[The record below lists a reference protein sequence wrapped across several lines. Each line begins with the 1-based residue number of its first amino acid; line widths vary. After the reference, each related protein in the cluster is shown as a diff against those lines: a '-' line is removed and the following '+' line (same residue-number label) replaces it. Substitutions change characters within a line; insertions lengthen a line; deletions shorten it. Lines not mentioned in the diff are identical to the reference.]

1 MRSLVPH
8 GGVVGGIG
16 SLTGSAP
23 VTSPLPRPHAPEYVE
38 RLDRACG
45 DLDGLGFGRAW
56 HEAVLDLGIV
66 DAVRD
71 VLLPYQRMLGEQWED
86 GSRSVA
92 HEHFASGLSREHL
105 LRAIGADRDPE
116 PDDGRPR
123 VIVACPPG
131 ERHDLGP
138 LAFATLLH
146 DDGWRVEFLGADTP
160 LAVLARACQLA
171 RPDLV
176 VVSGTRT
183 TVLEARTS
191 AWRRLAQDTLVVLG
205 GAGATPA
212 LCATTGLTCLD
223 PDVAV
228 ALEQVRALLGEQ
240 PAVG

>member
-1 MRSLVPH
+1 M
-8 GGVVGGIG
+8 
-16 SLTGSAP
+16 TGWTL
-23 VTSPLPRPHAPEYVE
+23 VTSPRSRADARDYVE

-45 DLDGLGFGRAW
+45 DLHGPGFNRAW
-56 HEAVLDLGIV
+56 HDAVTDLGIV
-66 DAVRD
+66 VAVRE
-71 VLLPYQRMLGEQWED
+71 VLLPYLRMLGEQWED

-105 LRAIGADRDPE
+105 IRAIEADRAPDPA
-116 PDDGRPR
+116 DDRPIA
-123 VIVACPPG
+123 VVACPPG

-146 DDGWRVEFLGADTP
+146 DHGWRVEFLGADTP
-160 LAVLARACQLA
+160 LAVLARACQLTK
-171 RPDLV
+171 PDLV

-191 AWRRLAQDTLVVLG
+191 AWRRLAQDTHVVLG

-212 LCATTGLTCLD
+212 LSATTGLTCLD

-228 ALEQVRALLGEQ
+228 ALEQVSSLVGGR

>member
-1 MRSLVPH
+1 
-8 GGVVGGIG
+8 
-16 SLTGSAP
+16 
-23 VTSPLPRPHAPEYVE
+23 VTSPRARPDARAYVE

-45 DLDGLGFGRAW
+45 DLHGPGFNGAW
-56 HEAVLDLGIV
+56 NDAVEGLGIV

-71 VLLPYQRMLGEQWED
+71 VLLPYLRMLGEQWED

-92 HEHFASGLSREHL
+92 HEHFASGLSRHHL
-105 LRAIGADRDPE
+105 VHAIGADRAPDPA
-116 PDDGRPR
+116 DGRPI

-146 DDGWRVEFLGADTP
+146 DAGWRVEFLGADTP
-160 LAVLARACQLA
+160 LAVLARACQLTK
-171 RPDLV
+171 PELV

-191 AWRRLAQDTLVVLG
+191 AWRRLAQDTVVVLG
-205 GAGATPA
+205 GAGATPE

-223 PDVAV
+223 ADVAV
-228 ALEQVRALLGEQ
+228 ALEQVRSLLGQ
-240 PAVG
+240 RPAVG